1 MFARHQSASGPTTGR
16 GVRSEHTGA
25 ESVRPVRPARRD
37 VIRLMGISAVG
48 HHGVFEEEKREGQPF
63 AVDVVMH
70 VDVAEA
76 AATDDLTK
84 TVNYAEVGDLVAGFI
99 MGEPFDLIE
108 TLADRIAG
116 TILQTQPLAGTVE
129 VTVHKPQAPL
139 PHEFHD
145 VQVTVVRDRADLEAS
160 R

>member
-1 MFARHQSASGPTTGR
+1 
-16 GVRSEHTGA
+16 
-25 ESVRPVRPARRD
+25 
-37 VIRLMGISAVG
+37 MGISAVG

-108 TLADRIAG
+108 TLADRIVG
-116 TILQTQPLAGTVE
+116 TILQTQPLVETVE

>member
-1 MFARHQSASGPTTGR
+1 MFARHQSVSDPTVGR

-25 ESVRPVRPARRD
+25 ESVRPARRD

-48 HHGVFEEEKREGQPF
+48 HHGVFEAEKREGQPF
-63 AVDVVMH
+63 AVDVVLHM
-70 VDVAEA
+70 DVAEA

-84 TVNYAEVGDLVAGFI
+84 TVNYAEVADLVAGFI

-116 TILQTQPLAGTVE
+116 TILQTQPLADAVE
-129 VTVHKPQAPL
+129 VSVHKPQAPL

-145 VQVTVVRDRADLEAS
+145 VQVTVVRDRADLEAA